1 MNRYLA
7 TVRIRG
13 QLVKTAIYAD
23 CSIHARLLILYQF
36 GDHALASGPR
46 LLEEGRG
53 QEMAFASI
61 AEMIKVIKPIK
72 PRAPLTAD
80 QTRIQRLKQNIQV
93 QRQQL
98 RAERERQ
105 RRQRLGNKFVP
116 VPPASTTS
124 Q

>member
-23 CSIHARLLILYQF
+23 CAIHARLLLLYQF

-46 LLEEGRG
+46 LLETDRGRDR
-53 QEMAFASI
+53 QFASI

-80 QTRIQRLKQNIQV
+80 QTRIQRLKQNVQV

-98 RAERERQ
+98 QAEQERQ
-105 RRQRLGNKFVP
+105 RRGRLGNKFVP
-116 VPPASTTS
+116 VSPASVTS